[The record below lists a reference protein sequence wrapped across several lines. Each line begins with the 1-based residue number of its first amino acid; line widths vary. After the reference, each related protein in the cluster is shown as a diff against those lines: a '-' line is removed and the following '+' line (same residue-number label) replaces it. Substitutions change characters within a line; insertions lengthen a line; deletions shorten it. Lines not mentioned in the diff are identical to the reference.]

1 MKENNQKIL
10 AVVLAIGVLIAIS
23 YLYITGLDKLT
34 KIESQKNLNKKEW
47 IEEHVKVKDSIYA
60 KNVKEIEHNEDIVP
74 FNMLYQEVVEEK
86 IEKLCKNEYSIEEP
100 LMIYNPYGTNRNSI
114 NIYFHTDDNLKLEY
128 TIKVDDIEDFTR
140 VLKNEGEDNLT
151 TNHAYQMIG
160 FIMGKKNKLILRL
173 KNNEDE
179 VVTTKEFNIDFT
191 TNKSSVQTK
200 LKMKSGESKEELSD
214 GLYVMFGH
222 DKAYNA
228 NNYLYD
234 NNGVLRAELIL
245 ENYRSDR
252 IIFLNDEMIYS
263 YKEDGFIRVNRLGKI
278 EEEYSI
284 GDYIMHHDYILDEEN
299 ENLLILANK
308 VGADTIEDRVISL
321 SLVTGKVKEV
331 IDMKDYLIE
340 LYDKAIKPEKNTY
353 GGDELDWIHLNSLD
367 IINGEDI
374 VLSSRELSMIIYVKN
389 IYRNP
394 KIDYLITDSSVLEKT
409 TYKDLNYQKD
419 GDFVSQSGQHTIT
432 YQGKDDENQYYLY
445 MYNNNYQGARTRPNF
460 DWKNY
465 PGTGTYQEGE
475 ESYYYKYLVDENEK
489 TYKLV
494 DKISLPY
501 SSIVSSVEDSNNHY
515 ITSSGMSHCFNEYDS
530 EGKMIKQFNY
540 TSKKYAYRVFKY
552 EFKNVWFL

>member
-10 AVVLAIGVLIAIS
+10 IVVLVIGVLIAIS
-23 YLYITGLDKLT
+23 YLYITGLDKLA
-34 KIESQKNLNKKEW
+34 KIESQKNLNRKDW
-47 IEEHVKVKDSIYA
+47 IEEHVKIQDSVYG
-60 KNVKEIEHNEDIVP
+60 KNVKEIEYNENIVP
-74 FNMLYQEVVEEK
+74 FNMLYQEVVEEE
-86 IEKLCKNEYSIEEP
+86 IEKLCQDEYSIEEP

-114 NIYFHTDDNLKLEY
+114 NIYFHTDDNFKLEY
-128 TIKVDDIEDFTR
+128 TIKVDGVDDFTK

-160 FIMGKKNKLILRL
+160 FIMGKKNKLILTL
-173 KNNEDE
+173 KNNKDE
-179 VVTTKEFNIDFT
+179 VVTTEEFNIDFT

-200 LKMKSGESKEELSD
+200 LKMESGESKEELSD
-214 GLYVMFGH
+214 GLFVMFGH

-234 NNGVLRAELIL
+234 NNGILRAELIL
-245 ENYRSDR
+245 EDYRSDR
-252 IIFLNDEMIYS
+252 IIFLDDEMIYS

-278 EEEYSI
+278 ENKYSI
-284 GDYIMHHDYILDEEN
+284 GDYTMHHDYILDEEN

-340 LYDKAIKPEKNTY
+340 LYDKAVKPEKNTY

-374 VLSSRELSMIIYVKN
+374 VLSSRELSTIIYVKD

-394 KIDYLITDSSVLEKT
+394 QIDYLMTDSSVLEKT

-419 GDFVSQSGQHTIT
+419 GDFVSQAGQHTIT
-432 YQGKDDENQYYLY
+432 YQGKDDEDQYYLY

-465 PGTGTYQEGE
+465 PGTGTYQEGQ
-475 ESYYYKYLVDENEK
+475 ESYYYKYLVDKNEK
-489 TYKLV
+489 TYKLI

-501 SSIVSSVEDSNNHY
+501 SSIVSSVEDINNHY
-515 ITSSGMSHCFNEYDS
+515 ITSSGMSHCFNEYDG

-552 EFKNVWFL
+552 EFKNIWFL